1 MPHLS
6 RFLSGL
12 ALMLTLPLSGC
23 LDTGPDVVCVDVER
37 VLSQSK
43 AARQANEHLGKVQT
57 ILQNGLAAYQEE
69 LKKSPEEKRQQEL
82 RQGLALLQ
90 RQMALEQAA
99 ARDVVSKH
107 MLAQIEAWR
116 ADKGDVAV
124 MARQNVLSAPASMDI
139 TAEIISRNVEY
150 IPLLQPVKAPD
161 GKKIRGFYFDY
172 SRIYRNKPDDVTFK
186 RKRTWQFNNLKPRE
200 YK

>member
-1 MPHLS
+1 MRPLS

-12 ALMLTLPLSGC
+12 SLLLTLPLSGC

-37 VLSQSK
+37 VLSQSG
-43 AARQANEHLGKVQT
+43 AARQANEHLDKVRA

-69 LKKSPEEKRQQEL
+69 LKKSPEEKRRHEL

-139 TAEIISRNVEY
+139 TAEIIRRMDAGSVQFAELPKVSIRTHADGPGET
-150 IPLLQPVKAPD
+150 APAEKETPAKTPN
-161 GKKIRGFYFDY
+161 KK
-172 SRIYRNKPDDVTFK
+172 
-186 RKRTWQFNNLKPRE
+186 
-200 YK
+200 

>member
-1 MPHLS
+1 MSRFP

-23 LDTGPDVVCVDVER
+23 LDTGPDVVCVDVDR
-37 VLSQSK
+37 VLSQSR
-43 AARQANEHLGKVQT
+43 AAQQANEHLGKVQA
-57 ILQNGLAAYQEE
+57 ILQNGLDVYQEE
-69 LKKSPEEKRQQEL
+69 LKKSPEEKRRQEL
-82 RQGLALLQ
+82 RQGLAVLQ

-124 MARQNVLSAPASMDI
+124 IARQNLLSAPATLDV
-139 TAEIISRNVEY
+139 TGEIIGLMDAGSVQFAELPKVSIRTHADGPDE
-150 IPLLQPVKAPD
+150 KAAREEKAAKNEKNSK
-161 GKKIRGFYFDY
+161 GAKSEKK
-172 SRIYRNKPDDVTFK
+172 
-186 RKRTWQFNNLKPRE
+186 
-200 YK
+200 

>member
-1 MPHLS
+1 MHHLS
-6 RFLSGL
+6 RLLSGL
-12 ALMLTLPLSGC
+12 ALMLALPLSGC

-57 ILQNGLAAYQEE
+57 VLQNGLAAYQEE
-69 LKKSPEEKRQQEL
+69 LKKSPEEKRRQEL

-99 ARDVVSKH
+99 ARDVVNKH

-116 ADKGDVAV
+116 ADKGNVAV

-139 TAEIISRNVEY
+139 TAEIISRMDAGN
-150 IPLLQPVKAPD
+150 
-161 GKKIRGFYFDY
+161 
-172 SRIYRNKPDDVTFK
+172 VTFAELPK
-186 RKRTWQFNNLKPRE
+186 VSIRTHADAPEDAAPAEKERTVPKTNK
-200 YK
+200 K

>member
-1 MPHLS
+1 MRHLS

-12 ALMLTLPLSGC
+12 ALVLTLPLSGC

-43 AARQANEHLGKVQT
+43 AAQQANEHLGKVQG

-107 MLAQIEAWR
+107 MLAQIDA
-116 ADKGDVAV
+116 
-124 MARQNVLSAPASMDI
+124 
-139 TAEIISRNVEY
+139 
-150 IPLLQPVKAPD
+150 
-161 GKKIRGFYFDY
+161 
-172 SRIYRNKPDDVTFK
+172 
-186 RKRTWQFNNLKPRE
+186 
-200 YK
+200 

>member
-43 AARQANEHLGKVQT
+43 AAQQANEHLGKVQT

-116 ADKGDVAV
+116 ADKGDVPSWP
-124 MARQNVLSAPASMDI
+124 ARTSF
-139 TAEIISRNVEY
+139 
-150 IPLLQPVKAPD
+150 PLLRPWTSPPRSSAAWMRAASNSPSCPGSASGPMPTALMRRLRRQ
-161 GKKIRGFYFDY
+161 
-172 SRIYRNKPDDVTFK
+172 
-186 RKRTWQFNNLKPRE
+186 RKSPPKPRTRNRRRPCPP
-200 YK
+200 

>member
-1 MPHLS
+1 MSRFP

-23 LDTGPDVVCVDVER
+23 LDTGPDVVCVDVDR
-37 VLSQSK
+37 VLSQSR
-43 AARQANEHLGKVQT
+43 AAQQANEHLAKVQA
-57 ILQNGLAAYQEE
+57 ILQNGLDVYQEE
-69 LKKSPEEKRQQEL
+69 LKKSPEEKRRQEL
-82 RQGLALLQ
+82 RQGLAVLQ

-124 MARQNVLSAPASMDI
+124 IARQNLLSAPATLDV
-139 TAEIISRNVEY
+139 TGEIIGLMDAGSVQFAELPKVSIRTHAEG
-150 IPLLQPVKAPD
+150 PDEKAAREEKAAKNEKNSK
-161 GKKIRGFYFDY
+161 GAKSEKK
-172 SRIYRNKPDDVTFK
+172 
-186 RKRTWQFNNLKPRE
+186 
-200 YK
+200 

>member
-1 MPHLS
+1 MPRFP

-43 AARQANEHLGKVQT
+43 AAQQANEHLGKVQT

-124 MARQNVLSAPASMDI
+124 IARQNLLSAPATLDV
-139 TAEIISRNVEY
+139 TGEIIGLMDAGSVQFAELPKVSIRTHAEG
-150 IPLLQPVKAPD
+150 PDEKAAREEKAAKNEKNSK
-161 GKKIRGFYFDY
+161 GAKSEKK
-172 SRIYRNKPDDVTFK
+172 
-186 RKRTWQFNNLKPRE
+186 
-200 YK
+200 

>member
-1 MPHLS
+1 MHHLS
-6 RFLSGL
+6 RLLSGL
-12 ALMLTLPLSGC
+12 ALMLALPLSGC

-69 LKKSPEEKRQQEL
+69 LKKSPEEKRRQEL
-82 RQGLALLQ
+82 RQGLTLLQ

-99 ARDVVSKH
+99 AR
-107 MLAQIEAWR
+107 
-116 ADKGDVAV
+116 DVAV

-139 TAEIISRNVEY
+139 TAEIISRMDAGN
-150 IPLLQPVKAPD
+150 
-161 GKKIRGFYFDY
+161 
-172 SRIYRNKPDDVTFK
+172 VTFAELPK
-186 RKRTWQFNNLKPRE
+186 VSIRTHADAPEEAAPVEKERTVPKTNK
-200 YK
+200 K

>member
-1 MPHLS
+1 MSRFP

-23 LDTGPDVVCVDVER
+23 LDTGPDVVCVDVDR
-37 VLSQSK
+37 VLSQSR
-43 AARQANEHLGKVQT
+43 AAQQANEHLAKVQA
-57 ILQNGLAAYQEE
+57 ILQNGLDVYQEE
-69 LKKSPEEKRQQEL
+69 LKKSPEEKRRQEL
-82 RQGLALLQ
+82 RQGLAVLQ

-124 MARQNVLSAPASMDI
+124 IARQNLLSAPATLDV
-139 TAEIISRNVEY
+139 TGEIIGLMDAGSVQFAELPKVSIRTHADGPDE
-150 IPLLQPVKAPD
+150 KAAREEKAAKNEKNSK
-161 GKKIRGFYFDY
+161 GAKSEKK
-172 SRIYRNKPDDVTFK
+172 
-186 RKRTWQFNNLKPRE
+186 
-200 YK
+200 

>member
-43 AARQANEHLGKVQT
+43 AAQQANEHLGKVQT
-57 ILQNGLAAYQEE
+57 ILRNGLAAYQEE

-99 ARDVVSKH
+99 ARAASKH

-139 TAEIISRNVEY
+139 TAEIISRMDAGSVQFAELPRVS
-150 IPLLQPVKAPD
+150 IRTHADGPDEAAPAAKEKPAKTPN
-161 GKKIRGFYFDY
+161 KK
-172 SRIYRNKPDDVTFK
+172 
-186 RKRTWQFNNLKPRE
+186 
-200 YK
+200 

>member
-1 MPHLS
+1 MRHLP

-43 AARQANEHLGKVQT
+43 AAQQANEHLGKVQG

-107 MLAQIEAWR
+107 MLAQIDAWR

-124 MARQNVLSAPASMDI
+124 IARHMNYGLYRVEGRSDCPRDALNICRMLS
-139 TAEIISRNVEY
+139 
-150 IPLLQPVKAPD
+150 
-161 GKKIRGFYFDY
+161 
-172 SRIYRNKPDDVTFK
+172 
-186 RKRTWQFNNLKPRE
+186 LKPE
-200 YK
+200 ILHLIEENY

>member
-23 LDTGPDVVCVDVER
+23 LDTGPDVVCVDVDR
-37 VLSQSK
+37 VLNQSR
-43 AARQANEHLGKVQT
+43 AAQQANEHLAKVQA
-57 ILQNGLAAYQEE
+57 ILQNGLDVYQEE
-69 LKKSPEEKRQQEL
+69 LKKSPEEKREQEL
-82 RQGLALLQ
+82 RQGLAVLQ
-90 RQMALEQAA
+90 RRLVLEQAA

-124 MARQNVLSAPASMDI
+124 IARRNLLSAPATLDV
-139 TAEIISRNVEY
+139 TGEIIGLMDAGSVQFAELPKVSIRTHAEG
-150 IPLLQPVKAPD
+150 PDEKAAKNEK
-161 GKKIRGFYFDY
+161 GAKSEKK
-172 SRIYRNKPDDVTFK
+172 
-186 RKRTWQFNNLKPRE
+186 
-200 YK
+200 

>member
-99 ARDVVSKH
+99 ARDV
-107 MLAQIEAWR
+107 
-116 ADKGDVAV
+116 AV

-139 TAEIISRNVEY
+139 TAEIISRMDAGSVQFAELPRVS
-150 IPLLQPVKAPD
+150 IRTHADGPDEAAPAAKEKPAKTPN
-161 GKKIRGFYFDY
+161 KK
-172 SRIYRNKPDDVTFK
+172 
-186 RKRTWQFNNLKPRE
+186 
-200 YK
+200 

>member
-1 MPHLS
+1 MHHLS

-12 ALMLTLPLSGC
+12 ALVLTLPLSGC

-43 AARQANEHLGKVQT
+43 AAQQANEHLGKVQT

-139 TAEIISRNVEY
+139 TAEIISRMDAGSVQFAELPRVS
-150 IPLLQPVKAPD
+150 IRTHADGPDEAAPAAKEKSAKTPN
-161 GKKIRGFYFDY
+161 KK
-172 SRIYRNKPDDVTFK
+172 
-186 RKRTWQFNNLKPRE
+186 
-200 YK
+200 

>member
-1 MPHLS
+1 MIVTLGSTNTLQGKNMRSLS
-6 RFLSGL
+6 RFLSCCAIL
-12 ALMLTLPLSGC
+12 LSLSLSGC

-43 AARQANEHLGKVQT
+43 AAQQANEHLGKVQN

-90 RQMALEQAA
+90 RQMSLEQAA
-99 ARDVVSKH
+99 ARDVVNKH

-116 ADKGDVAV
+116 ADKGDVV
-124 MARQNVLSAPASMDI
+124 VIARQNLLSAPATVDI
-139 TAEIISRNVEY
+139 TSDIIGRMDAGS
-150 IPLLQPVKAPD
+150 
-161 GKKIRGFYFDY
+161 
-172 SRIYRNKPDDVTFK
+172 VTFAELP
-186 RKRTWQFNNLKPRE
+186 RVSIRTHADGPEETAPAEKEKPA
-200 YK
+200 KTPNKK

>member
-1 MPHLS
+1 MPRFP

-43 AARQANEHLGKVQT
+43 AAQQANEHLGKVQT

-124 MARQNVLSAPASMDI
+124 IARRTLLSAPATLDV
-139 TAEIISRNVEY
+139 TGEIIGLMDAGSVQFAELPKVSIRTHAEG
-150 IPLLQPVKAPD
+150 PDEKTAREEKAGQND
-161 GKKIRGFYFDY
+161 KGAKSEKK
-172 SRIYRNKPDDVTFK
+172 
-186 RKRTWQFNNLKPRE
+186 
-200 YK
+200 

>member
-1 MPHLS
+1 MRSLS
-6 RFLSGL
+6 RFLSCCAIL
-12 ALMLTLPLSGC
+12 LSLSLSGC

-43 AARQANEHLGKVQT
+43 AAQQANEHLGKVQN

-90 RQMALEQAA
+90 RQMSLEQAA
-99 ARDVVSKH
+99 ARDVVNKH

-116 ADKGDVAV
+116 ADKGDVV
-124 MARQNVLSAPASMDI
+124 VIARQNLLSAPATVDI
-139 TAEIISRNVEY
+139 TSEIIGRMDAGS
-150 IPLLQPVKAPD
+150 
-161 GKKIRGFYFDY
+161 
-172 SRIYRNKPDDVTFK
+172 VTFAELP
-186 RKRTWQFNNLKPRE
+186 RVSIRTHADGPEETAPAEKEKPATTPN
-200 YK
+200 KK

>member
-1 MPHLS
+1 MIVTLGSTNTLQGKNMRSLS
-6 RFLSGL
+6 RFLSCCAILL
-12 ALMLTLPLSGC
+12 ALSLSGC

-43 AARQANEHLGKVQT
+43 AAQQANEHLGKVQN

-90 RQMALEQAA
+90 RQMSLEQAA
-99 ARDVVSKH
+99 ARDVVNKH

-116 ADKGDVAV
+116 ADKGDVV
-124 MARQNVLSAPASMDI
+124 VIARQNLLSAPATVDI
-139 TAEIISRNVEY
+139 TSEIIGRMDAGS
-150 IPLLQPVKAPD
+150 
-161 GKKIRGFYFDY
+161 
-172 SRIYRNKPDDVTFK
+172 VTFAELP
-186 RKRTWQFNNLKPRE
+186 RVSIRTHADGPEETAPAEKEKPA
-200 YK
+200 KTPNKK

>member
-1 MPHLS
+1 MHHLS
-6 RFLSGL
+6 RLLSGL
-12 ALMLTLPLSGC
+12 ALMLALPLSGC

-69 LKKSPEEKRQQEL
+69 LKKIPEEKRRQEL

-90 RQMALEQAA
+90 RQMALERAA
-99 ARDVVSKH
+99 ARDVVNKH

-124 MARQNVLSAPASMDI
+124 MARQNVLSAPRVHGHHRRNHQPHGRGQRDFCR
-139 TAEIISRNVEY
+139 TAQGQHPHPCRC
-150 IPLLQPVKAPD
+150 P
-161 GKKIRGFYFDY
+161 
-172 SRIYRNKPDDVTFK
+172 
-186 RKRTWQFNNLKPRE
+186 
-200 YK
+200 

>member
-57 ILQNGLAAYQEE
+57 ILQNGLA
-69 LKKSPEEKRQQEL
+69 EEKRQQEL
-82 RQGLALLQ
+82 RQGLTLLQ

-139 TAEIISRNVEY
+139 TAEIISRMDAGSVQFAELPRVSIRPHADGPDEAAPAEN
-150 IPLLQPVKAPD
+150 KAPAA
-161 GKKIRGFYFDY
+161 KKNE
-172 SRIYRNKPDDVTFK
+172 NK
-186 RKRTWQFNNLKPRE
+186 
-200 YK
+200 

>member
-1 MPHLS
+1 MIVTLGSTNTLQGKNMRSLS
-6 RFLSGL
+6 RFLSCCAIL
-12 ALMLTLPLSGC
+12 LSLSLSGC

-43 AARQANEHLGKVQT
+43 AAQQANEHLGKVQN

-90 RQMALEQAA
+90 RQMSLEQAA
-99 ARDVVSKH
+99 ARDVVNKH

-116 ADKGDVAV
+116 ADKGDVV
-124 MARQNVLSAPASMDI
+124 VIARQNLLSAPATVDI
-139 TAEIISRNVEY
+139 TSEIIGRMDAGS
-150 IPLLQPVKAPD
+150 
-161 GKKIRGFYFDY
+161 
-172 SRIYRNKPDDVTFK
+172 VTFAELP
-186 RKRTWQFNNLKPRE
+186 RVSIRTHADGPEETAPAEKEKPA
-200 YK
+200 KNPNKK

>member
-43 AARQANEHLGKVQT
+43 EHLGKVQT

-82 RQGLALLQ
+82 RQGLTLLQ

-124 MARQNVLSAPASMDI
+124 MARQNVLSAPSSMDI
-139 TAEIISRNVEY
+139 TAEIISRMDAGSVQFAELPRVS
-150 IPLLQPVKAPD
+150 IRTHADGPDEAAPAAKEKPAKTPN
-161 GKKIRGFYFDY
+161 KK
-172 SRIYRNKPDDVTFK
+172 
-186 RKRTWQFNNLKPRE
+186 
-200 YK
+200 

>member
-1 MPHLS
+1 MRPLS
-6 RFLSGL
+6 RFLSCCAILL
-12 ALMLTLPLSGC
+12 ALSLSGC

-43 AARQANEHLGKVQT
+43 AAQQANEHLGKVQN

-90 RQMALEQAA
+90 RQMSLEQAA
-99 ARDVVSKH
+99 ARDVVNKH

-139 TAEIISRNVEY
+139 TAEIISRMDAGN
-150 IPLLQPVKAPD
+150 
-161 GKKIRGFYFDY
+161 
-172 SRIYRNKPDDVTFK
+172 VTFAELPK
-186 RKRTWQFNNLKPRE
+186 VSIRTHADAPEEAAPAEKERTVPKTNK
-200 YK
+200 K

>member
-43 AARQANEHLGKVQT
+43 AAQQANEHLGKVQT

-69 LKKSPEEKRQQEL
+69 LKKSPESETLLTQKHFRFKAFLLYILSQFFQTHRICNPRQ
-82 RQGLALLQ
+82 LL
-90 RQMALEQAA
+90 L
-99 ARDVVSKH
+99 
-107 MLAQIEAWR
+107 
-116 ADKGDVAV
+116 
-124 MARQNVLSAPASMDI
+124 
-139 TAEIISRNVEY
+139 
-150 IPLLQPVKAPD
+150 
-161 GKKIRGFYFDY
+161 
-172 SRIYRNKPDDVTFK
+172 
-186 RKRTWQFNNLKPRE
+186 
-200 YK
+200 

>member
-1 MPHLS
+1 MSRFS
-6 RFLSGL
+6 RFLPCL
-12 ALMLTLPLSGC
+12 ALLLSLPLSGC
-23 LDTGPDVVCVDVER
+23 LNTGPDVVCVDVER

-43 AARQANEHLGKVQT
+43 AAQQANEHLGKVQT

-107 MLAQIEAWR
+107 MLDQIDAWR

-124 MARQNVLSAPASMDI
+124 IARQNVLSAPASMDI
-139 TAEIISRNVEY
+139 TAEIISRMDAGSVQFAELPRVSIRTQADKPEEAAPAEN
-150 IPLLQPVKAPD
+150 KAPAA
-161 GKKIRGFYFDY
+161 KK
-172 SRIYRNKPDDVTFK
+172 NEKK
-186 RKRTWQFNNLKPRE
+186 
-200 YK
+200 